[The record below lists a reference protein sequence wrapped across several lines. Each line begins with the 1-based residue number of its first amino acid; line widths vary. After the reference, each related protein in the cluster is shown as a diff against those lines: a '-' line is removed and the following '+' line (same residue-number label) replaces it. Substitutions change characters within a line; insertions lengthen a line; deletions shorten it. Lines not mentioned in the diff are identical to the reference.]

1 MLPSSLLAEDRDPG
15 LVAGHE
21 TAARALKAHLG
32 GEGRACRRVDG
43 EAPAASARELLLCR
57 WAVGRDERERRA
69 VLQMVGD
76 TVEIV
81 GPHRAVGAAGA
92 HVVDQDQV
100 LLLSEQRG
108 QADGAVG
115 ALQLVVADRLVGQP
129 APQVGQFLLRLF
141 EFLVGGRE
149 FLIELGVGMGHRFLL
164 AKNRLCL
171 SSSQFTISYDSLP
184 VSGPTVVRQKQA
196 PQPSAHVQPPLTL
209 RNWSDRRQLQL
220 ACRQNRTL
228 LRQNPINHTPICGAG
243 RAEIRHHTD
252 PAITGFAELPV
263 VYRYS
268 R

>member
-1 MLPSSLLAEDRDPG
+1 MVFGHARDAPVLLLAEDRDPG

-57 WAVGRDERERRA
+57 WAVGRDEREGGT

-129 APQVGQFLLRLF
+129 APQFGQFLLRLF

-149 FLIELGVGMGHRFLL
+149 LLIELGVGMGHRFLL
-164 AKNRLCL
+164 AKKIGSAFPVLSLRSLVTGCQLPGRRSAIMQAHNRQPI
-171 SSSQFTISYDSLP
+171 SSLHSP
-184 VSGPTVVRQKQA
+184 
-196 PQPSAHVQPPLTL
+196 
-209 RNWSDRRQLQL
+209 
-220 ACRQNRTL
+220 
-228 LRQNPINHTPICGAG
+228 
-243 RAEIRHHTD
+243 
-252 PAITGFAELPV
+252 
-263 VYRYS
+263 
-268 R
+268 

>member
-1 MLPSSLLAEDRDPG
+1 MLPSSLLAEDRDAG

-21 TAARALKAHLG
+21 AAGRALETHLG

-43 EAPAASARELLLCR
+43 EAPAASARELLLCG
-57 WAVGRDERERRA
+57 WAVGRDEREGGA

-149 FLIELGVGMGHRFLL
+149 LLIELGVGMGHRFLL
-164 AKNRLCL
+164 AKNRFCL
-171 SSSQFTISYDSLP
+171 SSSQFTISCDWLP
-184 VSGPTVVRQKQA
+184 VSRPPLCAKAAAQL
-196 PQPSAHVQPPLTL
+196 SAHLQPPLTL
-209 RNWSDRRQLQL
+209 TNWSDRRQLQL
-220 ACRQNRTL
+220 ACRQNRTV
-228 LRQNPINHTPICGAG
+228 LRLNPINHTPICA
-243 RAEIRHHTD
+243 AAANHLNHINHSSNH
-252 PAITGFAELPV
+252 
-263 VYRYS
+263 
-268 R
+268 